1 MVRGWVSG
9 VVTLAFL
16 PSAKPMT
23 RSRACK
29 CIHLQGHTWG
39 VRKRRQL
46 VEEKNGSGVPRRAG
60 PHLKG
65 AASTLPCGKAHL
77 LWLGLP
83 VF

>member
-1 MVRGWVSG
+1 MVRGGVSG
-9 VVTLAFL
+9 IVTLVFL
-16 PSAKPMT
+16 PPAKPMT
-23 RSRACK
+23 QGRACR
-29 CIHLQGHTWG
+29 CSHLQGHTWG

-46 VEEKNGSGVPRRAG
+46 VEEKSGSGVPRRAG

-77 LWLGLP
+77 LGLGLP